1 MAGVDLVTL
10 KDLSG
15 WTTLAMVTRYAHLLL
30 GRPREG
36 VERLVTAPPP
46 SASRNQPEIAVFGRL
61 VPPGRFDG
69 HWDAEVRGIV
79 YRRAA

>member
-1 MAGVDLVTL
+1 MAGVDLLTL

-46 SASRNQPEIAVFGRL
+46 SASRNQPEIA
-61 VPPGRFDG
+61 
-69 HWDAEVRGIV
+69 
-79 YRRAA
+79 RATDTATGTSAPALAHTIA